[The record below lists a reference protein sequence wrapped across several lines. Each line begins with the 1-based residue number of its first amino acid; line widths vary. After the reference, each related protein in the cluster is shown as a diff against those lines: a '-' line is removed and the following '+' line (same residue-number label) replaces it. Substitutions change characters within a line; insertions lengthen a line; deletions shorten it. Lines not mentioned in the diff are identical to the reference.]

1 MNPEE
6 YVDRLIERCEHGTLV
21 ITLTGTHFA
30 PQAELMIDG
39 RPGGMVSQS
48 ASQ

>member
-1 MNPEE
+1 MNPDG
-6 YVDRLIERCEHGTLV
+6 YADRLIERREHGTLV

-39 RPGGMVSQS
+39 
-48 ASQ
+48 